1 MQDVPDLRLG
11 VLASGNSNSGMLI
24 DVHAHFYYAG
34 APRSHWRE
42 RNASRLAAGRK
53 IGVTIHVASILGS
66 WGRTSPIYFPS
77 PRDVEAGNTP
87 PRARAGASRRD
98 TRVRHGE
105 PQLYVSRARRDRAL
119 PRRRD
124 GGGQAG
130 GEPPRDRPAARPDL
144 RAGAGTGG
152 AGAAPRVA
160 APDARLAGA
169 GSVGRT
175 RARGLGHAPPPGAI
189 HPRAHRRGRRLGAL
203 ISRPPR
209 YAQRVCGS
217 LGERRGRRHAR
228 SVPRGRRC
236 GAPALGNG
244 PHDGHRVGQAA
255 LSGAPASAGRP
266 GARAMEER
274 GPHLSARRV
283 PRRLMRIDV
292 NAFLGAYPYRRVPGT
307 SPDGLLQAMARA
319 GIDEAWVSHLPSL
332 FWRQPMEGNAWLYAT
347 AAREPRLKP
356 VPALHPGLS
365 GWEGALGEAADRA
378 APAGRCDPLYY
389 GLDPAGPEMRV
400 LAAACGAAHLPL
412 MMAVR
417 LEDGRQRHPNDRAA
431 ELPAAAVRALIRSDE
446 DLRLLITHADRGFIE
461 EVHFGSTPEEA
472 ARLWW
477 DVSWIWGPPEDHL
490 ETLLGTIGI
499 DRFVF
504 GTGQPLRIPE
514 ASVAKVDLL
523 DLAPAQRAAIDSENT
538 RGGLLR

>member
-1 MQDVPDLRLG
+1 
-11 VLASGNSNSGMLI
+11 
-24 DVHAHFYYAG
+24 
-34 APRSHWRE
+34 
-42 RNASRLAAGRK
+42 
-53 IGVTIHVASILGS
+53 
-66 WGRTSPIYFPS
+66 
-77 PRDVEAGNTP
+77 
-87 PRARAGASRRD
+87 
-98 TRVRHGE
+98 
-105 PQLYVSRARRDRAL
+105 
-119 PRRRD
+119 
-124 GGGQAG
+124 
-130 GEPPRDRPAARPDL
+130 
-144 RAGAGTGG
+144 
-152 AGAAPRVA
+152 
-160 APDARLAGA
+160 
-169 GSVGRT
+169 
-175 RARGLGHAPPPGAI
+175 
-189 HPRAHRRGRRLGAL
+189 
-203 ISRPPR
+203 
-209 YAQRVCGS
+209 
-217 LGERRGRRHAR
+217 
-228 SVPRGRRC
+228 
-236 GAPALGNG
+236 
-244 PHDGHRVGQAA
+244 
-255 LSGAPASAGRP
+255 
-266 GARAMEER
+266 MEER
-274 GPHLSARRV
+274 SPHLSARRV

-292 NAFLGAYPYRRVPGT
+292 NAFLGAYPYRRVPAT

-389 GLDPAGPEMRV
+389 ELDPAGPEMRV

-417 LEDGRQRHPNDRAA
+417 LEDGRQRHPNDRAG